1 MWTTK
6 NENKWITRHSFYSTE
21 KTLLI
26 ITQYN
31 FQHHGLS
38 IFWVLPPFVRWFR
51 GWTFKTRVLNLMT
64 RTAITKHCLWE
75 IPNGNE
81 QREKPATV
89 ILVLFA
95 SGLEVT
101 KTIRYLAKLEV
112 SLFQIYL
119 IVFLFNFFYFG
130 CFLNLLVNGSFLL
143 YFILKMKPNYK

>member
-1 MWTTK
+1 MWTIK
-6 NENKWITRHSFYSTE
+6 NENKSITRHSFYSTE

-38 IFWVLPPFVRWFR
+38 IFWYLPPFVRWFR

-64 RTAITKHCLWE
+64 RTAITKLCLWE
-75 IPNGNE
+75 IPNGDE
-81 QREKPATV
+81 QPATV
-89 ILVLFA
+89 IFVLFA

-112 SLFQIYL
+112 SLFKFVKLFFSL
-119 IVFLFNFFYFG
+119 ISFM
-130 CFLNLLVNGSFLL
+130 LVAF
-143 YFILKMKPNYK
+143 